1 MKYHL
6 IREIV
11 VRGDVAIEKIAFAK
25 NLANPF
31 TKTLSTRVFDGNRD
45 NIGVRCISSIL
56 QGQQGKNLLT
66 SETIG
71 RSSQASQMVT

>member
-1 MKYHL
+1 MKYPL

-11 VRGDVAIEKIAFAK
+11 TRGDVAMEKIAFAE

-45 NIGVRCISSIL
+45 SIGVRCISSIL
-56 QGQQGKNLLT
+56 NGQW
-66 SETIG
+66 G
-71 RSSQASQMVT
+71 RKFAN